1 MDLPDKS
8 TSEFIKECND
18 RADARVAL
26 LMASNKTGDEL
37 NEYSKKVGNK
47 RLHMIF
53 KILCAIVVILILIYI
68 ILQKMFAID

>member
-8 TSEFIKECND
+8 TSEFVKECND

-37 NEYSKKVGNK
+37 KEFSTKVANK
-47 RLHMIF
+47 RLHVIF
-53 KILCAIVVILILIYI
+53 KIMCAIVVILILIYF
-68 ILQKMFAID
+68 ILQKMFTVD